1 MEVLAIIAYN
11 PRITRSEI
19 DDIRGVDSS
28 GSMYKLLEYDL
39 IETAGKSDLPGKPM
53 TYKVTEEFLK
63 TFGLKNLQELPEL
76 PKFKLDSNRQIVIDE
91 IPVDEERVEAEEF
104 IDNELKKDE

>member
-1 MEVLAIIAYN
+1 
-11 PRITRSEI
+11 
-19 DDIRGVDSS
+19 
-28 GSMYKLLEYDL
+28 
-39 IETAGKSDLPGKPM
+39 M

-91 IPVDEERVEAEEF
+91 IPVDEDKIEAEEF
-104 IDNELKKDE
+104 IDNKLSE